1 MDVQEKSDK
10 PAARSSG
17 IFDSSM
23 VPFWTY
29 MAGGIGIV
37 AGLLGLLLVFKLG

>member
-10 PAARSSG
+10 PADRRSG

-29 MAGGIGIV
+29 MAGGVGIV
-37 AGLLGLLLVFKLG
+37 VGLLGLLLAIKLG